1 MHRHDDW
8 RWHSTFGDLVAD
20 DEFEIAFFE
29 AELGELVFAH
39 HPNQFLYLVEIHT
52 GDCLAGAKKD
62 RGSKEKIFLVKNFFF
77 LPRKVE
83 IVGSLKVAVGSW
95 Q

>member
-1 MHRHDDW
+1 VR
-8 RWHSTFGDLVAD
+8 TALGGLVAD
-20 DEFEIAFFE
+20 DEFEVPFFE
-29 AELGELVFAH
+29 GKFGELVFAH

-83 IVGSLKVAVGSW
+83 IVGSLQFTVSRL
-95 Q
+95 QH